1 MTKKATAIVF
11 VISLL
16 TLGGFAIVSNLASTQ
31 RLPLPQTTAQPKPT
45 VTTTPQAI
53 TSPQPPASK
62 TSQAEGQWRSDLG
75 QAQTLLDQ
83 IAASISTG
91 DWATA
96 QTHYADFSN
105 KAKQLPAPQLNHP
118 DISPVMQDFFSL
130 YKLQLGRALNE
141 QNTQQARVTLNQL
154 FGIIGEQRARFSV
167 RGLPLE
173 FQRLRFLL
181 REIEIWSDAGDDEML
196 VMRKTALGEA
206 WKDVRPV
213 IAARRSGTELANH
226 FDDLVAKLSAA
237 GQPTEMAAL
246 VPELNK
252 EMERMRNM
260 FQGPPRQTSSSSV
273 PAKTGE
279 DD

>member
-1 MTKKATAIVF
+1 MTKRATAIVF

-16 TLGGFAIVSNLASTQ
+16 TLGGFVIVSNLASTP
-31 RLPLPQTTAQPKPT
+31 RSPLQANNPPPKPT
-45 VTTTPQAI
+45 VTTTPQTL
-53 TSPQPPASK
+53 TSPQPPVNK

-83 IAASISTG
+83 IAASISAG

-96 QTHYADFSN
+96 QTHYAGFSN

-118 DISPVMQDFFSL
+118 DISPVMQDFFAL
-130 YKLQLGRALNE
+130 YKLQLGRSLNE
-141 QNTQQARVTLNQL
+141 QNVQQARVALNQL
-154 FGIIGEQRARFSV
+154 FGIIGEQRARFGV
-167 RGLPLE
+167 RGVPLE

-181 REIEIWSDAGDDEML
+181 REIEIWGAAGDEEIL
-196 VMRKTALGEA
+196 KIRKTAMSEA

-213 IAARRSGTELANH
+213 IAARRSGTEPANH
-226 FDDLVAKLSAA
+226 FDELIAKLAA
-237 GQPTEMAAL
+237 SQPADLAAL
-246 VPELNK
+246 LPDLNK
-252 EMERMRNM
+252 EMEKMNNL
-260 FQGPPRQTSSSSV
+260 FQPRPRPAGSPSV

>member
-31 RLPLPQTTAQPKPT
+31 RLPLQQITAQPKPT
-45 VTTTPQAI
+45 VTITPQVI
-53 TSPQPPASK
+53 TSPQPSVSK
-62 TSQAEGQWRSDLG
+62 TSQAEGQWRADLG
-75 QAQTLLDQ
+75 LAQNLLDQ

-118 DISPVMQDFFSL
+118 DISPVMQDFFLL

-141 QNTQQARVTLNQL
+141 QNAQQARVALNQI

-181 REIEIWSDAGDDEML
+181 REIEIWSDAGDEEML
-196 VMRKTALGEA
+196 RMRKTSLGEA

-237 GQPTEMAAL
+237 GQPTEMVAL
-246 VPELNK
+246 IPELNK
-252 EMERMRNM
+252 EMEKMRNM
-260 FQGPPRQTSSSSV
+260 FQGSPRQTGSPSA